1 VPWPTHWTC
10 RDGVGVSGGPG
21 CDPRQVSVR
30 VPATSANIGPGYDSF
45 GIAMGRY
52 DDLRACL
59 TDGPLRVTVTGVA
72 ADEVPRDA
80 RHLVVRAAARVFAEL
95 GEPAHAIDL
104 TCENRIPH
112 GGGQG
117 SSAAA
122 TVAGMLLARELVPAG
137 AQLDRDD
144 IMRLATEMEGHPDN
158 VAPTV
163 FGGLT
168 VSWMRD
174 DGTVGCIR
182 HEVHPQ
188 IRLVVFTAAAHSST
202 RATRA
207 MLPDQISHADAA
219 ANSAATAV
227 LLHALTEDPSYLM
240 DGTIDRLHQAYR
252 APAMPESAQLVAELR
267 SAGIPAVISGAG
279 ASVLAIL
286 DRPLDV
292 LAWQPAGFV
301 ADELPVDQ
309 IGATVT
315 VEVPTAVGD
324 AR

>member
-1 VPWPTHWTC
+1 M
-10 RDGVGVSGGPG
+10 VGVTET
-21 CDPRQVSVR
+21 REVSVR

-45 GIAMGRY
+45 GVAIGRY
-52 DDLRACL
+52 DDVRGHL
-59 TDGPLRVTVTGVA
+59 TDGPVRVTVTGVA

-80 RHLVVRAAARVFAEL
+80 SHLVVRAAARVFAEL

-137 AQLDRDD
+137 AQLGRED
-144 IMRLATEMEGHPDN
+144 ILRLATEMEGHPDN

-168 VSWMRD
+168 VSWIRD
-174 DGTVGCIR
+174 NGTVGCIR

-188 IRLVVFTAAAHSST
+188 IRLVVFTAASHSST
-202 RATRA
+202 KTTRA
-207 MLPDQISHADAA
+207 MLPDLIPHADAA

-227 LLHALTEDPSYLM
+227 LLHAMTDDPSYLM
-240 DGTIDRLHQAYR
+240 DGTVDRLHQSYR

-279 ASVLAIL
+279 GSVLAIL

-292 LAWQPAGFV
+292 HAWQPVGFV
-301 ADELPVDQ
+301 AEELAVDQ
-309 IGATVT
+309 IGAQVRVDVLTG
-315 VEVPTAVGD
+315 AAGG
-324 AR
+324 

>member
-1 VPWPTHWTC
+1 MTGAAGY
-10 RDGVGVSGGPG
+10 DG
-21 CDPRQVSVR
+21 RQVCVR

-52 DDLRACL
+52 DDVRARL
-59 TDGPLRVTVTGVA
+59 TDGPTLVTVTGVA
-72 ADEVPRDA
+72 ADEVPRDET
-80 RHLVVRAAARVFAEL
+80 HLVVRAAARLFAEL
-95 GEPAHAIDL
+95 GEPAHRLDL

-137 AQLDRDD
+137 AQLGREDVL
-144 IMRLATEMEGHPDN
+144 RLATEMEGHPDN

-168 VSWMRD
+168 VSWVRE
-174 DGTVGCIR
+174 DGSVGCIR
-182 HEVHPQ
+182 HEVHPE
-188 IRLVVFTAAAHSST
+188 IRLVVFTAPSHSST
-202 RATRA
+202 KTTRA
-207 MLPDQISHADAA
+207 MLPAVIPHADAA

-227 LLHALTEDPSYLM
+227 LLHAMTDDPAYLM
-240 DGTIDRLHQAYR
+240 DGTVDRLHQSYR
-252 APAMPESAQLVAELR
+252 AAAMPESAQLVAELR

-292 LAWQPAGFV
+292 HAWQPVGFV
-301 ADELPVDQ
+301 AEEIEVDQ
-309 IGATVT
+309 VGAQVT
-315 VEVPTAVGD
+315 VEVPSEVGD
-324 AR
+324 PR

>member
-1 VPWPTHWTC
+1 MVATSG
-10 RDGVGVSGGPG
+10 DGYAGREVA
-21 CDPRQVSVR
+21 VR

-52 DDLRACL
+52 DDLRARL
-59 TDGPLRVTVTGVA
+59 TDGPSRVTVTGVA
-72 ADEVPRDA
+72 AGDVPLDDS
-80 RHLVVRAAARVFAEL
+80 HLVLRAAAAVFAEL

-117 SSAAA
+117 SSASA

-137 AQLDRDD
+137 AQLGRED
-144 IMRLATEMEGHPDN
+144 ILRLATVMEGHPDN
-158 VAPTV
+158 VAPTI

-168 VSWMRD
+168 VSWVRP
-174 DGTVGCIR
+174 DGSVGCIR

-188 IRLVVFTAAAHSST
+188 IRLVVFTAESHSAT
-202 RATRA
+202 HTTRA
-207 MLPDQISHADAA
+207 MLPKLIPHADAA

-227 LLHALTEDPSYLM
+227 LLHAMTDDPAYLM
-240 DGTIDRLHQAYR
+240 DGTIDRLHQSYR
-252 APAMPESAQLVAELR
+252 ASAMPASAQLVAELR

-279 ASVLAIL
+279 ASVLAIV

-292 LAWQPAGFV
+292 HAWQPVGFV

-309 IGATVT
+309 VGAQVT
-315 VEVPTAVGD
+315 VRTPADGTDGL
-324 AR
+324 R

>member
-1 VPWPTHWTC
+1 M
-10 RDGVGVSGGPG
+10 VGVTEA
-21 CDPRQVSVR
+21 REVSVR

-45 GIAMGRY
+45 GIAIGRY
-52 DDLRACL
+52 DDVRGHL
-59 TDGPLRVTVTGVA
+59 TDGPARVTVTGVA

-80 RHLVVRAAARVFAEL
+80 THLVVRAAARVFAEL

-137 AQLDRDD
+137 AQLGRED
-144 IMRLATEMEGHPDN
+144 ILRLATEMEGHPDN

-168 VSWMRD
+168 VSWVRD
-174 DGTVGCIR
+174 NGTVGCIR

-188 IRLVVFTAAAHSST
+188 IRLVVFTAASHSAT
-202 RATRA
+202 KTTRA
-207 MLPDQISHADAA
+207 MLPDLIPHADAA

-227 LLHALTEDPSYLM
+227 LLHAMTDDPSYLM
-240 DGTIDRLHQAYR
+240 DGTVDRLHQSYR

-279 ASVLAIL
+279 GSVLAIL

-292 LAWQPAGFV
+292 HAWQPVGFV
-301 ADELPVDQ
+301 ADELAVDQ
-309 IGATVT
+309 LGAQVRVDVLTG
-315 VEVPTAVGD
+315 ADG
-324 AR
+324 R

>member
-1 VPWPTHWTC
+1 MTVA
-10 RDGVGVSGGPG
+10 GVTGAGAAADTRAVT
-21 CDPRQVSVR
+21 VR

-45 GIAMGRY
+45 GIAMARY
-52 DDLRACL
+52 DDVHARL
-59 TDGPLRVTVTGVA
+59 TDGPVRVTVTGVA
-72 ADEVPRDA
+72 ADEVPRDDT
-80 RHLVVRAAARVFAEL
+80 HLVVRAAHRVFAEL
-95 GEPAHAIDL
+95 GEPAHALEL

-137 AQLDRDD
+137 SQLDRED
-144 IMRLATEMEGHPDN
+144 ILRLATEMEGHPDN

-174 DGTVGCIR
+174 DGSVGCIR

-188 IRLVVFTAAAHSST
+188 IRLVVFTAPSHSST
-202 RATRA
+202 KTTRA
-207 MLPDQISHADAA
+207 MLPALIPHADAA

-227 LLHALTEDPSYLM
+227 LLHAMTDDPAYLM
-240 DGTIDRLHQAYR
+240 DCTVDRLHQSYR

-292 LAWQPAGFV
+292 LAWQPVGFV
-301 ADELPVDQ
+301 ADEIAVDQ
-309 IGATVT
+309 IGAQVTVT
-315 VEVPTAVGD
+315 DPRDG
-324 AR
+324 

>member
-1 VPWPTHWTC
+1 MA
-10 RDGVGVSGGPG
+10 GVTGRREV
-21 CDPRQVSVR
+21 RVR
-30 VPATSANIGPGYDSF
+30 VPATAANIGPGYDSF

-52 DDLRACL
+52 DDVRARL
-59 TDGPLRVTVTGVA
+59 TDGPVRVTVTGVA

-80 RHLVVRAAARVFAEL
+80 SHLIVRAAARVFAEL
-95 GEPAHAIDL
+95 GEPAHHLEL

-122 TVAGMLLARELVPAG
+122 TVAGMLLARELVAAG
-137 AQLDRDD
+137 ADLGRAD
-144 IMRLATEMEGHPDN
+144 ILRLATAMEGHPDN

-163 FGGLT
+163 YGGLT
-168 VSWMRD
+168 VSWIRD
-174 DGTVGCIR
+174 NGTVGCIR

-188 IRLVVFTAAAHSST
+188 IRLVVFTAASHSST
-202 RATRA
+202 KTTRA
-207 MLPDQISHADAA
+207 MLPALIPHEDAA

-227 LLHALTEDPSYLM
+227 LLHAMTDDPSYLM
-240 DGTIDRLHQAYR
+240 DGTVDRLHQAYR

-292 LAWQPAGFV
+292 HAWQPTGFV
-301 ADELPVDQ
+301 AEELAVDAS
-309 IGATVT
+309 GAQVT
-315 VEVPTAVGD
+315 VEESSPAAAHG
-324 AR
+324 